1 MIRLRP
7 PPRRYRDSNGYL
19 GYSADEKKAA
29 EPRLVALQGGALIKQ
44 IASGAD
50 HTLAVGAN
58 GVDVYSWGCG
68 EKGQIGC
75 GISWEVRAVVPSTSP
90 HHSPPH
96 HSPLITTH
104 HSPPLHSPLPAHR
117 SPPQAGEKGDI
128 KKKQLT
134 PNAPFGLA
142 VPEWRGA
149 GGAKARVGRA
159 LNENFWRA
167 IGQKVAAEA
176 GADLRGACAE
186 YLRHRADLDAQGA
199 ALDDKLRVRVRA
211 AFAGAYHSFLLTEA
225 GDVYAFG
232 LNNHGQLGLG
242 SLEPPFSAEPL
253 LVDALQGERVVQIVA
268 GEHHSLALA
277 ADGSVFAFGRG
288 DNSQLGLPG
297 VEQQVTPAKVPA
309 LDGVRIAKLASG
321 SNQCMALS
329 DAGELYSWG
338 FGEMGQLCNGKSADE
353 KEPALVDAAEV
364 ARRDV
369 LDVASGAQ
377 HTVVL
382 AMERAE

>member
-1 MIRLRP
+1 MLTSR
-7 PPRRYRDSNGYL
+7 S
-19 GYSADEKKAA
+19 S
-29 EPRLVALQGGALIKQ
+29 
-44 IASGAD
+44 
-50 HTLAVGAN
+50 
-58 GVDVYSWGCG
+58 
-68 EKGQIGC
+68 
-75 GISWEVRAVVPSTSP
+75 ST
-90 HHSPPH
+90 
-96 HSPLITTH
+96 
-104 HSPPLHSPLPAHR
+104 
-117 SPPQAGEKGDI
+117 GDI

-277 ADGSVFAFGRG
+277 ADGAVFAFGRG

-309 LDGVRIAKLASG
+309 LDGVRVAKLASG

>member
-1 MIRLRP
+1 M
-7 PPRRYRDSNGYL
+7 
-19 GYSADEKKAA
+19 
-29 EPRLVALQGGALIKQ
+29 QGGALIKQ

-75 GISWEVRAVVPSTSP
+75 GIRGRPAQGHAGTPSSDSHATPAQLTS
-90 HHSPPH
+90 HS
-96 HSPLITTH
+96 SP
-104 HSPPLHSPLPAHR
+104 
-117 SPPQAGEKGDI
+117 QGDI

-242 SLEPPFSAEPL
+242 SLEPPFSAEPF

-268 GEHHSLALA
+268 GEHHCSRSPPTARSSPSA
-277 ADGSVFAFGRG
+277 AATTRSSA
-288 DNSQLGLPG
+288 S
-297 VEQQVTPAKVPA
+297 PASSS
-309 LDGVRIAKLASG
+309 R
-321 SNQCMALS
+321 
-329 DAGELYSWG
+329 
-338 FGEMGQLCNGKSADE
+338 
-353 KEPALVDAAEV
+353 
-364 ARRDV
+364 
-369 LDVASGAQ
+369 
-377 HTVVL
+377 
-382 AMERAE
+382 

>member
-1 MIRLRP
+1 MVTAGDSHTGARATARSRSWGTCAPRNSSARNSAARRRAAQFFECHRRL
-7 PPRRYRDSNGYL
+7 RYRDSNGYL

-75 GISWEVRAVVPSTSP
+75 GISWEAGEPGTLGRSADAKP
-90 HHSPPH
+90 H
-96 HSPLITTH
+96 T
-104 HSPPLHSPLPAHR
+104 LPQPWSR
-117 SPPQAGEKGDI
+117 SPRPGPQATSSEAV
-128 KKKQLT
+128 T

-186 YLRHRADLDAQGA
+186 SSTAPTSEPRAPRSTTSCASA
-199 ALDDKLRVRVRA
+199 CAPPSPARTTRSSSPRPA
-211 AFAGAYHSFLLTEA
+211 TSTPSASTTTASSASIAG
-225 GDVYAFG
+225 
-232 LNNHGQLGLG
+232 
-242 SLEPPFSAEPL
+242 EPPFSAEPH

-277 ADGSVFAFGRG
+277 ADGAVFAFGRG

-309 LDGVRIAKLASG
+309 LDGVRSPSSRAART
-321 SNQCMALS
+321 
-329 DAGELYSWG
+329 
-338 FGEMGQLCNGKSADE
+338 SAW
-353 KEPALVDAAEV
+353 
-364 ARRDV
+364 R
-369 LDVASGAQ
+369 
-377 HTVVL
+377 
-382 AMERAE
+382 